1 MVMKDKLIKNN
12 HFGLYYKLRNFAIGF
27 VAFSCLAIA
36 IAVPTYISIQNSQQ
50 SVKAEGDSQ
59 EEQNDGLEGIET
71 FEDQWYS
78 PNLFT
83 PVKLLPSD
91 NFTT

>member
-36 IAVPTYISIQNSQQ
+36 IAVPTYISIQNSHQ

-59 EEQNDGLEGIET
+59 EENNDGLEEIESYQ
-71 FEDQWYS
+71 DQWIF
-78 PNLFT
+78 P
-83 PVKLLPSD
+83 
-91 NFTT
+91 